1 MLKNILTAAVLSAL
15 LGACA
20 ATGSGEAFPARADQ
34 LSARTEQAAAAVRQ
48 REAKENIIAYYDAD
62 GDVAERPMKGGYYRV
77 LLGRTAE
84 GRAVVQ
90 DFYQDSRTKQINPVV
105 IGKDSEL
112 KNFSSDVIE
121 GLVVWYTPEGRL
133 TNFSEMHNGKRLR
146 AAMYGENGQ
155 LAVSIVG
162 EHDVKDTP
170 FELRGFYEN
179 GKPMFDIIHNH
190 TDNGIVRTY
199 YYANGNKL
207 MQQSVGKE
215 DAAKNEYWKEDGS
228 SATAEEVQTQIREA
242 FQRMNYLMSKHLR

>member
-162 EHDVKDTP
+162 EPDVKDTP

>member
-1 MLKNILTAAVLSAL
+1 MLKNILTAAILSAL

-20 ATGSGEAFPARADQ
+20 ATGSGNAFPARADQ

-48 REAKENIIAYYDAD
+48 REAQENIIAYYDAD
-62 GDVAERPMKGGYYRV
+62 GDAADRPMKGGYYRV

-105 IGKDSEL
+105 ISKDSEL

-133 TNFSEMHNGKRLR
+133 TNFAEIHDGKSQR
-146 AAMYGENGQ
+146 AGMYAENGQ
-155 LAVSIVG
+155 LVLSIAG
-162 EHDVKDTP
+162 EPDVKDAP
-170 FELRGFYEN
+170 FEMKGYYEN
-179 GKPMFDIIHNH
+179 GKPMFELIDNH
-190 TDNGIVRTY
+190 TDNGLVRTY

-207 MQQSVGKE
+207 MQSVGKE
-215 DAAKNEYWKEDGS
+215 DAAKTEFWKEDGS
-228 SATAEEVQTQIREA
+228 SAKAEEVQPQIRENL
-242 FQRMNYLMSKHLR
+242 QRVNYLMSKHLR

>member
-1 MLKNILTAAVLSAL
+1 MLKNTLTAAVLSAL

-162 EHDVKDTP
+162 EPDVKDTP

-207 MQQSVGKE
+207 MQSVGKE
-215 DAAKNEYWKEDGS
+215 DAVKNEYWKEDGS

-242 FQRMNYLMSKHLR
+242 FQRMNYLISKHLR

>member
-1 MLKNILTAAVLSAL
+1 MLKNTLTAAVLSAL

-162 EHDVKDTP
+162 EPDVKDTP

-242 FQRMNYLMSKHLR
+242 FQRMNYLISKHLR

>member
-20 ATGSGEAFPARADQ
+20 ATGSPARADQ

-62 GDVAERPMKGGYYRV
+62 GDAAERPMKGGYYRV

-133 TNFSEMHNGKRLR
+133 TSFAEIHNGKQLR
-146 AAMYGENGQ
+146 AGMYGENGQ
-155 LAVSIVG
+155 LALSIVG
-162 EHDVKDTP
+162 EPDVKDTP

-179 GKPMFDIIHNH
+179 GKPMFELIDNH
-190 TDNGIVRTY
+190 TDNGLVRTY

-207 MQQSVGKE
+207 MQSVGKE
-215 DAAKNEYWKEDGS
+215 DAAKTEFWKEDGS
-228 SATAEEVQTQIREA
+228 NAKAEEVQPQIRENL
-242 FQRMNYLMSKHLR
+242 QRVNYLMSKHLR

>member
-121 GLVVWYTPEGRL
+121 GLVVWYTPDGRL

-146 AAMYGENGQ
+146 AGMYGENGQ

-162 EHDVKDTP
+162 EPDVKDTP

-242 FQRMNYLMSKHLR
+242 FQRMNYLISKHLR

>member
-20 ATGSGEAFPARADQ
+20 VTGSGEAFPARADQ

-62 GDVAERPMKGGYYRV
+62 GDAAERPMKGGYYRV

-162 EHDVKDTP
+162 EPDVKDTP

-207 MQQSVGKE
+207 MQSVGKE
-215 DAAKNEYWKEDGS
+215 DAAKTEFWKEDGS
-228 SATAEEVQTQIREA
+228 SATADEVQTQLRDSL
-242 FQRMNYLMSKHLR
+242 QRVNYLMSKHLR

>member
-62 GDVAERPMKGGYYRV
+62 GDAAERPMKGGYYRA

-133 TNFSEMHNGKRLR
+133 TSFAEIHNGKQLR
-146 AAMYGENGQ
+146 AGMYGENGQ
-155 LAVSIVG
+155 LTLSIVG
-162 EHDVKDTP
+162 EPDVKDTP

-179 GKPMFDIIHNH
+179 GKPMFELIDNH
-190 TDNGIVRTY
+190 TDNGLVRTY

-207 MQQSVGKE
+207 MQSVGKE
-215 DAAKNEYWKEDGS
+215 DAAKTEFWKEDGS
-228 SATAEEVQTQIREA
+228 SAKAEEVQPQIRENL
-242 FQRMNYLMSKHLR
+242 QRVNYLMSKHLR

>member
-62 GDVAERPMKGGYYRV
+62 GDAAERPMKGGYYRV

-112 KNFSSDVIE
+112 KHFSSDVIE

-133 TNFSEMHNGKRLR
+133 TSFAEIHNGKQLR
-146 AAMYGENGQ
+146 AGKYGENGQ
-155 LAVSIVG
+155 LALSIVG
-162 EHDVKDTP
+162 EPDVKDTP
-170 FELRGFYEN
+170 LEMRGFYEN
-179 GKPMFDIIHNH
+179 GKPMFELIDNH
-190 TDNGIVRTY
+190 TDNGLVRTY

-207 MQQSVGKE
+207 MQLVGKE
-215 DAAKNEYWKEDGS
+215 GAAKTEFWKEDGS
-228 SATAEEVQTQIREA
+228 SAKAEEVQPQIRENL
-242 FQRMNYLMSKHLR
+242 QRVNYLMSKHLR

>member
-62 GDVAERPMKGGYYRV
+62 GDAAERPMKGGYYRV

-105 IGKDSEL
+105 ISKDSEL

-133 TNFSEMHNGKRLR
+133 TSFAEIHNGKQLR
-146 AAMYGENGQ
+146 AGMYGENGQ
-155 LAVSIVG
+155 LALSIVG
-162 EHDVKDTP
+162 EPDVKDTP

-179 GKPMFDIIHNH
+179 GKPMFELIDNH
-190 TDNGIVRTY
+190 TDNGLVRTY

-207 MQQSVGKE
+207 MQSVGKE
-215 DAAKNEYWKEDGS
+215 DAAKTEFWKEDGS
-228 SATAEEVQTQIREA
+228 SAKAEEVQPQIRENL
-242 FQRMNYLMSKHLR
+242 QRVNYLMSKHLR